1 MARRTAETSA
11 PHQPAGA
18 APAFD
23 LASEHPLRVLVAEDS
38 HVNQIVLRAHL
49 ERVGYHPDLVGDG
62 AEAIEAVLRQ
72 PYDLVLV
79 DSHMPGV
86 DGITA
91 TREILARLAPERR
104 PAIVSLSADLG
115 EADQRA
121 AREAGMVAHLAKPL
135 VAERLVEVLR
145 SVRPLVGDSR
155 AHVKPSAGPTEEA
168 VTRVD
173 LELLGGYDE
182 GQQAQLAQLF
192 LAEARENLTEIVAA
206 AARDDG
212 AAFAQAAHRFL
223 SATLIVGVPP
233 LSEHLRHAESAA
245 RAGASDL
252 GDLAEQAAEL
262 FAAVEREFEQRLR
275 A

>member
-1 MARRTAETSA
+1 M
-11 PHQPAGA
+11 
-18 APAFD
+18 
-23 LASEHPLRVLVAEDS
+23 
-38 HVNQIVLRAHL
+38 NQIVVRAHL

-72 PYDLVLV
+72 PYDLVLM

-121 AREAGMVAHLAKPL
+121 AREAGMVARLAKPL

-155 AHVKPSAGPTEEA
+155 AHVKPSARPTEEA

-173 LELLGGYDE
+173 LELLGDYDE

-192 LAEARENLTEIVAA
+192 LAEAGENLTEIVAA
-206 AARDDG
+206 AARDM
-212 AAFAQAAHRFL
+212 APR
-223 SATLIVGVPP
+223 SRRPP
-233 LSEHLRHAESAA
+233 T
-245 RAGASDL
+245 AS
-252 GDLAEQAAEL
+252 
-262 FAAVEREFEQRLR
+262 
-275 A
+275 